1 MPTLRNIA
9 ITAPYMRNGVFK
21 TLKEVVAFYNS
32 RDVDPKCDKAE
43 VAENINKDEL
53 GDLKLTD
60 DEMNDLIAFLHTLT
74 DGYPLTE

>member
-32 RDVDPKCDKAE
+32 RDVDPKWDKAE
-43 VAENINKDEL
+43 VTDNINKDEL

-60 DEMNDLIAFLHTLT
+60 DEMNDLVAFLRTLT
-74 DGYPLTE
+74 DGYQMTD